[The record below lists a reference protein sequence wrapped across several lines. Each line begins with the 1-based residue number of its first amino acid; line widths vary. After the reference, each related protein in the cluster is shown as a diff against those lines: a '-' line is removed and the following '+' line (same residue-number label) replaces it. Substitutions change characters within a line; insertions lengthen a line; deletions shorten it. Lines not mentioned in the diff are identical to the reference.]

1 MSTNGLPAAHSAR
14 VNRASGMVSVQAKCS
29 IADAVALMQNTA
41 DATDVS
47 IEEIAD
53 CVLDRS
59 ISFET

>member
-1 MSTNGLPAAHSAR
+1 
-14 VNRASGMVSVQAKCS
+14 MVSVQAKCS

-47 IEEIAD
+47 IEEVAD